1 MGPST
6 PAEATMLEHLFRPRS
21 VALVGASDRSSWSRA
36 TYANIAAVGF
46 TGKVHLVS
54 RHGGTVHGQAAATS
68 CRAIGEPVDAALLL
82 LPAQV
87 LTEALQDVAAAGIRS
102 AVVLTSGFAE
112 LGENGARLQ
121 NELAATAMS
130 LGITLLGPNCMGFMD
145 VAGKTALWAGAL
157 RAPIF
162 AGNVSVVSQSGA
174 IASMI
179 VHLCYQQ
186 GVGVG
191 YLISTGN
198 EACLD
203 VGRVLSFLVDD
214 PGTRVIALFS
224 ESIRDPKSFRHAAE
238 RAFAAGKPV
247 VVLKVGRSETTAKV
261 AQSHTGALVG
271 DDRIFDA
278 ACRQLGI
285 IRVESI
291 EQLVLTADLMSKIG
305 TVRGT
310 GVGLVSFS
318 GGICEIAADCA
329 AAESIALPA
338 FAETTVTALREVLP
352 AYGTP
357 SNPLDITGAVITD
370 TSLFE
375 KTLAI
380 VGKDPRLSLLA
391 CVFEVP
397 ASIADKQPLY
407 VQLVESI
414 GRGIALA
421 KIPAI
426 LISHT
431 MKPVTDLSRELIA
444 AAKLPYVASGVHL
457 GMTAIAKA
465 LSWNEKRTRRAPA
478 AAIPQATKSPVASMP
493 ASESEALQHLAAF
506 GVPIVPA
513 VLART
518 EPEALEAARDFG
530 GSVAMKI
537 ASPDIAHKS
546 DIGGVV
552 LDVAGEKA
560 VVDAYRKI
568 HAAVRHA
575 RPDAVLSGI
584 AVSPMRR
591 GGLEL
596 FVGIKQDHQWGY
608 ALAVGLG
615 GVWIEALQ
623 DTCLRLLP
631 LERQDV
637 LEMLGEL
644 RGAKLLEGY
653 RGMPAVDLET
663 LADAITRIGA
673 AALALGDE
681 FEALEVNPLFAMG
694 NKVEAL
700 DALVVGKKMREN

>member
-1 MGPST
+1 MDPST
-6 PAEATMLEHLFRPRS
+6 PADPKALARLFRPRS
-21 VALVGASDRSSWSRA
+21 VVLVGASDRSSWSRTA
-36 TYANIAAVGF
+36 YDNIAAVGF
-46 TGKVHLVS
+46 DGKVHLVS

-82 LPAQV
+82 LPAQA

-112 LGENGARLQ
+112 LGAEGARLQ
-121 NELAATAMS
+121 DELAATAMS
-130 LGITLLGPNCMGFMD
+130 LGITVLGPNCMGFMNF
-145 VAGKTALWAGAL
+145 AAKTALWAGAL

-162 AGNVSVVSQSGA
+162 AGKVSIASQSGA

-203 VGRVLSFLVDD
+203 VGRVIDFLVDD
-214 PGTRVIALFS
+214 PGTQVIALFS
-224 ESIRDPKSFRHAAE
+224 ESIRDPISFRHAAE

-247 VVLKVGRSETTAKV
+247 VVLKVGRSETTARV

-271 DDRIFDA
+271 DDRIFEA

-285 IRVESI
+285 IRVDSI
-291 EQLVLTADLMSKIG
+291 EELVLTADLMSKLG
-305 TVRGT
+305 KLRGS

-329 AAESIALPA
+329 AAEEISLPA
-338 FAETTVTALREVLP
+338 FAEPTVAALHEVLP
-352 AYGTP
+352 SYGTP

-380 VGKDPRLSLLA
+380 VGKDPALSLLA

-397 ASIADKQPLY
+397 ASVPDKQPIY
-407 VQLVESI
+407 IKLVESI
-414 GRGIALA
+414 GRGIASA

-426 LISHT
+426 MISHT
-431 MKPVTDLSRELIA
+431 MKPVTDVSRELIA
-444 AAKLPYVASGVHL
+444 AANLPYVASGVDL
-457 GMTAIAKA
+457 GMRAIARA
-465 LSWNEKRTRRAPA
+465 IAWNQKRSRPCIGVAMQPA
-478 AAIPQATKSPVASMP
+478 NASTVTSIP
-493 ASESEALQHLAAF
+493 ASEAEALRHLAAF
-506 GVPIVPA
+506 GVPIVPT

-518 EPEALEAARDFG
+518 EQEALDAARAFVS
-530 GSVAMKI
+530 SVAMKI
-537 ASPDIAHKS
+537 ASADIAHKS

-552 LDVAGEKA
+552 LDVAGEEA
-560 VVDAYRKI
+560 TLDAYRRI
-568 HAAVRHA
+568 HAAVRQA
-575 RPDAVLSGI
+575 RPDAAVSGI
-584 AVSPMRR
+584 AISPMRR
-591 GGLEL
+591 SSLEL
-596 FVGIKQDHQWGY
+596 FVGVKRDPQWGY

-623 DTCLRLLP
+623 DTSLRLLP
-631 LERQDV
+631 LDRHEV

-644 RGAKLLEGY
+644 RAATLLKGY
-653 RGMPAVDLET
+653 RGMPAVDIEL
-663 LADAITRIGA
+663 LADVITRIGD
-673 AALALGDE
+673 AALALGDHLE
-681 FEALEVNPLFAMG
+681 TLEVNPLLARG
-694 NKVEAL
+694 DKVEAL
-700 DALVVGKKMREN
+700 DALVVGKRRSG